1 MSICEFDR
9 IFVYS
14 YMRTKASV
22 LFAMK
27 TELERNR
34 ESEERVRQT
43 DKRET
48 GREIEKETNK
58 SRQGRS
64 RS

>member
-1 MSICEFDR
+1 
-9 IFVYS
+9 
-14 YMRTKASV
+14 MRTKASV

-27 TELERNR
+27 TEPERNR